1 MNQGETDIALNDYL
15 TQYLL
20 RYFRNAVSISTSKPN
35 TRENEDIEL
44 LMLHWAIS
52 EPVRKLSAYISERRH
67 EIQAVLGKRKQE
79 DDARI
84 RGRFDARATAIR
96 RLETGHPTLTVF
108 HEAVRH
114 FDSGPNHVLTW
125 VLEQAWRLAGMFHRM
140 LPSGASYLEQVE
152 VSTNELEVIRRYDAI
167 HQAAKQINLSRRP
180 SGAAL
185 KEACRSRR
193 QIYVLA
199 YEAYTALKDIEAGDE
214 DAIRNLLVDTL
225 LGPLQVWQ
233 RFELAVGLGIS
244 RALSSALDSP
254 VRLGFL
260 AGGGDPISRVDR
272 YEIYWQIR
280 TDSYTRPF
288 REPSEKIVAR
298 LLQQYGLSEGS
309 DRPDLVVL
317 DRESRKAVA
326 IVEVKYFAN
335 EENDGAEALR
345 TAIEQLVRYARGYSS
360 MEEIDDLLDHSIVA
374 LIRNDDGRM
383 PNPKPVGLPLVTD
396 FVEITGN
403 QLNSWAGRFVAQR
416 NGGCT
421 AFGQVGLISGFLLFL
436 NP

>member
-1 MNQGETDIALNDYL
+1 MNQGKSGIALNDYL

-20 RYFRNAVSISTSKPN
+20 RYFRSAASISTSKPD
-35 TRENEDIEL
+35 TREDEDMEL
-44 LMLHWAIS
+44 LRLHWAIS
-52 EPVRKLSAYISERRH
+52 EPVRKLSEYITKRRH
-67 EIQAVLGKRKQE
+67 EIQAVLGKRRQE
-79 DDARI
+79 DDARV
-84 RGRFDARATAIR
+84 RGRFDARATEIR

-125 VLEQAWRLAGMFHRM
+125 VLEQAWRLASMFNRM
-140 LPSGASYLEQVE
+140 LPSDASYLDKVE
-152 VSTNELEVIRRYDAI
+152 GTANALEIIRRFDAI

-180 SGAAL
+180 GGAAL
-185 KEACRSRR
+185 REASRSRR

-199 YEAYTALKDIEAGDE
+199 YEAYIALKDIETGDE
-214 DAIRNLLVDTL
+214 DAIQNLLADTL
-225 LGPLQVWQ
+225 LGPMQVWQ

-244 RALSSALDSP
+244 RALSRALASP

-260 AGGGDPISRVDR
+260 AGGGDPISRVGR
-272 YEIYWQIR
+272 YDIYWQIR
-280 TDSYTRPF
+280 TDSYTRPV

-309 DRPDLVVL
+309 DRPDIVVL

-335 EENDGAEALR
+335 EENDGADALR
-345 TAIEQLVRYARGYSS
+345 TAIEQLVRYARGYRY

-374 LIRNDDGRM
+374 LISSGDSWT
-383 PNPKPVGLPLVTD
+383 PKPKPFGLPLVTD
-396 FVEITGN
+396 FAEITGE
-403 QLNSWAGRFVAQR
+403 QLNSWAGRFVAETSR
-416 NGGCT
+416 RCT
-421 AFGQVGLISGFLLFL
+421 AFSQVG
-436 NP
+436 